1 VREEATASCCTAAAA
16 HGGGWG
22 RPRQDGVVPPTPAT
36 CPFCSIIAGD
46 DEADVVYRDDVAVA
60 FLDRRP
66 LFPGHVLVV
75 PCRHVVT
82 LPDLDPADVAPF
94 FTVVQRLSAAVPE
107 ALGAQGT
114 FVAANNVV
122 SQSVP
127 HLHVHVVPR
136 TKGDG
141 LRGFFW
147 PRTKYAPGEAASVV
161 DRLRRAL
168 S

>member
-1 VREEATASCCTAAAA
+1 M
-16 HGGGWG
+16 
-22 RPRQDGVVPPTPAT
+22 PPSLAT
-36 CPFCSIIAGD
+36 CPFCAIVAGD
-46 DEADVVYRDDVAVA
+46 DEGDLVYRDDVAVA

-75 PCRHVVT
+75 PVRHVET
-82 LPDLDPADVAPF
+82 LPDLDAADVAPF
-94 FTVVQRLSAAVPE
+94 FAAVQRISAAVPE
-107 ALGAQGT
+107 ALGSQGT

-147 PRTKYAPGEAASVV
+147 PRTKYAPGEAASVA

-168 S
+168 A

>member
-1 VREEATASCCTAAAA
+1 MAAGPPCTFCRIRDGGAPAAMVLDN
-16 HGGGWG
+16 
-22 RPRQDGVVPPTPAT
+22 PLV
-36 CPFCSIIAGD
+36 I
-46 DEADVVYRDDVAVA
+46 A
-60 FLDRRP
+60 FLDVRP

-75 PCRHVVT
+75 PRAHRST
-82 LPDLDPADVAPF
+82 LLDLPADEVGPF
-94 FTVVQRLSAAVPE
+94 FGAVQRVSGAVTT
-107 ALGAQGT
+107 AMGAQGT

-147 PRTKYAPGEAASVV
+147 PRTRYQDDAEMHAVAA
-161 DRLRRAL
+161 RIRAHL
-168 S
+168 A